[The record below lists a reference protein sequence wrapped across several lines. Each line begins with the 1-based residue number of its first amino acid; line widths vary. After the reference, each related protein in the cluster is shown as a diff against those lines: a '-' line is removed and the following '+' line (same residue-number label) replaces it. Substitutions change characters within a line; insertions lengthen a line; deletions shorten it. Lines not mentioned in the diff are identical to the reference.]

1 VVGAATECGCSCCYL
16 YLVLIQTDCRHALVK
31 VLACLNTAAC
41 LGEGPRFDMT
51 SRRQEIVS
59 EKNLT
64 AKSSEVDFAIV
75 LSRVITS
82 IENDP
87 TQLRNAV
94 YELAR
99 VKLQTELSQR
109 EAPIDGSDKGDLA
122 SALESAIERVETVY
136 SKHIDL
142 RVLQSV
148 NRRTNNSRIGAS
160 EITIKE
166 WESALMIRAPG
177 PDTVRLPD
185 FLTGVTGSSRKV
197 KDAWHWMGAA
207 PLLRAAMV
215 AIFAVVVCAV
225 LDRQF
230 NILGRQAPQP
240 FASVVQKTEKSE
252 AKRIVQAS
260 AGDLQLPIAT
270 PAPQSLG
277 FPVPSVYGIYAIS
290 GGQLYE
296 LEPLVGRVPDQR
308 VFMSTPIKTASRT
321 VLPDGRALFIIY
333 RRDAVNSAP
342 ERVSV
347 RVIAKVL
354 RAMTFNTAGQAS
366 TTNVQDTW
374 TIRNISYDFRV
385 APLSEGSEML
395 MIRPENED
403 FVLPAGRYGLVIK
416 GQAYDFTVAGPITEA
431 AQCLEGIKAENG
443 TFYSECRRPNEG
455 QL

>member
-1 VVGAATECGCSCCYL
+1 
-16 YLVLIQTDCRHALVK
+16 
-31 VLACLNTAAC
+31 
-41 LGEGPRFDMT
+41 MT
-51 SRRQEIVS
+51 SRLQEIVI

-64 AKSSEVDFAIV
+64 AKLSELEFAIV

-87 TQLRNAV
+87 AQLQNAV

-99 VKLQTELSQR
+99 IKLQTELSQR
-109 EAPIDGSDKGDLA
+109 ETPIDGSDKGDLA

-136 SKHIDL
+136 SKHSHL
-142 RVLQSV
+142 RVLQSL
-148 NRRTNNSRIGAS
+148 NRRTDNSGIGAS
-160 EITIKE
+160 EITIE
-166 WESALMIRAPG
+166 EREPALMITAPR
-177 PDTVRLPD
+177 PHTAHMAN
-185 FLTGVTGSSRKV
+185 FLTGVAGSSRK
-197 KDAWHWMGAA
+197 AEHLWRWMGAA

-215 AIFAVVVCAV
+215 AIFAIVVCAV

-230 NILGRQAPQP
+230 NILGHHAPQP
-240 FASVVQKTEKSE
+240 FASVVQKTEKPE
-252 AKRIVQAS
+252 TKRIVQAS
-260 AGDLQLPIAT
+260 AGDLQLPITT

-277 FPVPSVYGIYAIS
+277 FPVPSVYGVYAVS

-296 LEPLVGRVPDQR
+296 LEPLVGRVPNQR

-321 VLPDGRALFIIY
+321 VLPDGRAVFIIY

-342 ERVSV
+342 ERVPV

-354 RAMTFNTAGQAS
+354 RAMTFNTAGQAG

-374 TIRNISYDFRV
+374 AIRNMSYDFRV

-395 MIRPENED
+395 MIKPEKED

-416 GQAYDFTVAGPITEA
+416 GQAYDFIVAGPITET

-443 TFYSECRRPNEG
+443 TFYSECRRPLEG